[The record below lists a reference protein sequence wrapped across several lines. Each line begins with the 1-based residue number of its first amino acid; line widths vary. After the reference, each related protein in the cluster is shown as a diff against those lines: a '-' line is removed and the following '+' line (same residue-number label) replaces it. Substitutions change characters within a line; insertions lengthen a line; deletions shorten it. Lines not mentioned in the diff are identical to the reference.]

1 MRNKIII
8 LVTLAVCLLATT
20 ALAGSIKERM
30 ASRAPA
36 ITALKDKGIVGENNQ
51 GFLEF
56 RGTQAQSDLVA
67 AENKDRAAVYQAI
80 AKKTGTTPK
89 LVGQRR
95 AGKLAQTAHAGNWL
109 QKPDGSWYQ
118 K

>member
-8 LVTLAVCLLATT
+8 LVTVATCLLAT
-20 ALAGSIKERM
+20 AACAGSIKDRM
-30 ASRAPA
+30 AERAPA
-36 ITALKDKGIVGENNQ
+36 IVALKDKGLVGENNQ
-51 GFLEF
+51 GFLEI
-56 RGTQAQSDLVA
+56 RSPQAQSDLVT

-80 AKKTGTTPK
+80 AKKTNTTPA

-95 AGKLAQTAHAGNWL
+95 AAKLAEMAHPGNWL
-109 QKPDGSWYQ
+109 QAPDGSWYQ